1 MNDFIGVDVSGLKEL
16 QAKLAKLP
24 RAVHETATRAGADEV
39 VKVMRSYPAQAYVS
53 RQSAYGVAFFT
64 AKQRRYF
71 FWALKEGIISSPY
84 KRTNTLRDNW
94 VIVGQGL
101 DEMVVNQTPY
111 AGLVMGDGTQNRMH
125 QKIGWKTIEARLK
138 ENGAKIAKVIQQAAD
153 RAIRKLGL

>member
-1 MNDFIGVDVSGLKEL
+1 MSGFLGVDVSGLKEL

-24 RAVHETATRAGADEV
+24 RAVHEDATRAGADEV
-39 VKVMRSYPAQAYVS
+39 VKFMRTYPAQNYVS

-71 FWALKEGIISSPY
+71 FWALKEGIINTPY
-84 KRTNTLRDNW
+84 QRTNTLRDNW
-94 VIVGQGL
+94 VIIGQGL

-111 AGLVMGDGTQNRMH
+111 AGLVMGDGEQNRMH
-125 QKIGWKTIEARLK
+125 QKIGWKTVEARLK
-138 ENGAKIAKVIQQAAD
+138 ENGQRIAKAIQQAAD